1 MLDAFVSDQGVCEV
15 MIPSLNRK
23 ELGYAVYFF
32 YSGIVHPQDLG
43 KVTMEILV
51 KVFGFPEW
59 FINFEPEKSDPSNAT
74 KGTSEFVLCNIP
86 SKSIYCICVI

>member
-1 MLDAFVSDQGVCEV
+1 MFDMLNAFFSDQGGMCEL

-32 YSGIVHPQDLG
+32 YTGIVHPQDFG

-59 FINFEPEKSDPSNAT
+59 FINFKPEISDSSNST
-74 KGTSEFVLCNIP
+74 KGT
-86 SKSIYCICVI
+86 CI